1 MRCIS
6 KNIALYF
13 TQPAV
18 KCVDVSLFRIRIAV
32 FFMTMA
38 TITSFSQLDPDGVYT
53 YADYLTWKFD
63 GFVELIK
70 GKVLRPM
77 AGASRRHQ
85 QLSRRLE
92 YIIETHLRRSQR
104 EMYHAPFDVRLMRSI
119 GVGDA
124 QIQTVVQPDIFVV
137 CDQSKL
143 DERGC
148 LGAPDWIIEIVSP
161 GNLKHD
167 TKTKYDLYEEAGVQ
181 EYWVV
186 FPGEQTVLAYVLDDH
201 GRYQVAAEYAEPG
214 LMSVATLPGLAVE
227 WREVFDDLP

>member
-1 MRCIS
+1 MR
-6 KNIALYF
+6 
-13 TQPAV
+13 
-18 KCVDVSLFRIRIAV
+18 
-32 FFMTMA
+32 MA
-38 TITSFSQLDPDGVYT
+38 PITSLSQLDPNGVYT

-63 GFVELIK
+63 EFVELIK

-77 AGASRRHQ
+77 AGAGRRHQ
-85 QLSRRLE
+85 QLSKRLE
-92 YIIETHLRRSQR
+92 FAIETYLRRSQC
-104 EMYHAPFDVRLMRSI
+104 EMYHAPFDVRLTRSA
-119 GVGDA
+119 GSGDA

-148 LGAPDWIIEIVSP
+148 LGVPDWIIEIVSP

-186 FPGEQTVLAYVLDDH
+186 FPGEQTILAYVLDDN

-214 LMSVATLPGLAVE
+214 PMSVSVLPGLAVE
-227 WREVFDDLP
+227 WSEVFDTAL